1 MVAVEGVKGVG
12 VVVGVVLGFV
22 DTLSRASS
30 FELLGKL
37 GALSRSCY
45 RAERCAAPVVLRA
58 DMQIC
63 VVVRWSGHLVF
74 STCRIRGRAEAV

>member
-58 DMQIC
+58 DNMQIC
-63 VVVRWSGHLVF
+63 SEL
-74 STCRIRGRAEAV
+74 